1 MKSTGARCSKE
12 RGQVRGKSTCPTP
25 RRSTK
30 GVNAVFGSYETTAS
44 IQYSCERTVPSSQTL
59 NEIVPQIGEG
69 TNIKPSHLA

>member
-1 MKSTGARCSKE
+1 MKSRGARCSKE
-12 RGQVRGKSTCPTP
+12 RGQVRDKRHLPDTP
-25 RRSTK
+25 K
-30 GVNAVFGSYETTAS
+30 VNQGCNAVFGSYETTAS